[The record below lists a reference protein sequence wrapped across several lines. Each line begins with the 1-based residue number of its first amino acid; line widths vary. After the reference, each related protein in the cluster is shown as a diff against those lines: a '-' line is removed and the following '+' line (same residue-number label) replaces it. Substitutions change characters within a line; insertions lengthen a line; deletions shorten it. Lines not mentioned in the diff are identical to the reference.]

1 VQLTEQKLPE
11 LGLSDFSDS
20 LRHPILT
27 TVRFFLSLRLFRLA
41 AADVA
46 PNSYATWEFWTSS
59 RASST
64 SSSPASLCPGA
75 GPASGPVFRG
85 GSYRTRATRVSARVS
100 MALPRECRAYA
111 DRRAPSGAPI
121 LLRCARVRRARRER
135 RGPVGR
141 AARARPPSARACRP
155 YPRHV

>member
-1 VQLTEQKLPE
+1 MQLTEQKLPE

-85 GSYRTRATRVSARVS
+85 GPT
-100 MALPRECRAYA
+100 ALGPPECR
-111 DRRAPSGAPI
+111 
-121 LLRCARVRRARRER
+121 
-135 RGPVGR
+135 
-141 AARARPPSARACRP
+141 
-155 YPRHV
+155 HV